1 MKTKR
6 ILLFFIVIVMGL
18 HLGFGQEIGI
28 QLYSLRNQFKENIPE
43 TLRLISS
50 WGITTIEG
58 GENTY
63 GMAQD
68 EFVALLKKNGLSV
81 ASVGTNLEE
90 LRDEPIK
97 AVERAKA
104 FGAKYAMC
112 PWIPHDGNTFT
123 IKDIKNATQIFNK
136 AGEQLGKEGIQLVY
150 HPHGYEF
157 RPYKEGTL
165 FDYMASNAEHFDFEM
180 DIYWVQHGGEDP
192 VALLERYPD
201 KFKLMHLKDM
211 QKGTVGN
218 DTGHSDV
225 ETNVILG
232 TGMIDVKTL
241 VLKGREL
248 GVEYMFIEDESSRV
262 VDQVPK
268 SLIFLSEL
276 LN

>member
-1 MKTKR
+1 MKTKNT
-6 ILLFFIVIVMGL
+6 LLIVMVTAMSL

-43 TLRLISS
+43 TLELISS

-68 EFVALLKKNGLSV
+68 EFIELLKQNGLSV

-90 LRDEPIK
+90 LRDEPMK

-112 PWIPHDGNTFT
+112 PWIPHNGNNFT
-123 IKDIKNATQIFNK
+123 IKDIKKATQIFNK
-136 AGEQLGKEGIQLVY
+136 AGEQLKNERIQLVY

-157 RPYKEGTL
+157 RSYKDGTL

-180 DIYWVQHGGEDP
+180 DMYWVQHGGEDP
-192 VALLERYPD
+192 VALLERYPN

-211 QKGTVGN
+211 QKGTIGN

-225 ETNVILG
+225 ETNVVLG

-248 GVEYMFIEDESSRV
+248 GVEYMFIEDESSQV
-262 VDQVPK
+262 VNQVPK
-268 SLIFLSEL
+268 SLAFLNGL